1 MTDNDGVLSRSRGNG
16 EFDLG
21 IGSGE
26 LGEKRLDEATVVMLE
41 DTQNMG
47 EGFHIISRTSFPW
60 NYQPNRSSR
69 SLTSCTAR

>member
-1 MTDNDGVLSRSRGNG
+1 MTDNDGVLSRSRGDG

-26 LGEKRLDEATVVMLE
+26 LGEKRLDEATVAVLE
-41 DTQNMG
+41 DAQNKG
-47 EGFHIISRTSFPW
+47 EEFQSVSRTSFPW